1 MKENCDR
8 LVQEIK
14 KDYSLIYQWHK
25 NLGPRRIKEKYKE
38 NYSDSEYVGQYLRL
52 LESLIS
58 PEEASIDYIEK
69 IAHEILCNLM
79 EWSYCEILDHQQDD
93 LQMHVVA
100 RRIKEKIDKIRHIS
114 EDDRLHEEFKNFRNT
129 STDRKIRPVQ
139 IRFPIRH
146 NQGWNQHEYQHLA
159 ALVYRDVPVYEN
171 NVGGQ
176 VVLIETNLELAKNN
190 KEAYLFFNSK
200 ALNFDEIRDAASLVD
215 FARNGAIVIERIEL
229 RG

>member
-1 MKENCDR
+1 MKEDSDH

-25 NLGPRRIKEKYKE
+25 KLGLCRIKEIYKE
-38 NYSDSEYVGQYLRL
+38 NYSDNEYVSKYLRL

-69 IAHEILCNLM
+69 IAHEILCNSM
-79 EWSYCEILDHQQDD
+79 EWSYCEILDHQQDN

-100 RRIKEKIDKIRHIS
+100 RKIKENIEKIRHIS
-114 EDDRLHEEFKNFRNT
+114 EEERLHAELKRFRNT
-129 STDRKIRPVQ
+129 SSDHQITPVE
-139 IRFPIRH
+139 IRFPVRH
-146 NQGWNQHEYQHLA
+146 NQGWNQYEYQNLA
-159 ALVYRDVPVYEN
+159 ELVYRDVPVYEN

-176 VVLIETNLELAKNN
+176 IVLMETNLEMTKNN
-190 KEAYLFFNSK
+190 KKEYLFFNSK
-200 ALNFDEIRDAASLVD
+200 ALNFDEIEDKGSLVD
-215 FARNGAIVIERIEL
+215 FARNGIIVIESIEL